1 MIFSTFSNFVKKNQN
16 ILGVS
21 FLTFLSH
28 FSMSEKV
35 VFGGFCQFLAH
46 FSEEEPGYLRS
57 FFWQFLAHFSISN
70 KTQDLLGGFVQIF
83 SPFFNSVNKT

>member
-57 FFWQFLAHFSISN
+57 FFLAIS
-70 KTQDLLGGFVQIF
+70 
-83 SPFFNSVNKT
+83 SPFFNFKQDPGSFRRFCANF